1 MLDARNELQTN
12 GPTSS
17 YLLTRSIVGGCR
29 TSSDASHVMSNCRR
43 RSRRRLLLLMFYWC
57 GYRVAM
63 LLVVMGNSSII
74 DSPSRVEVI
83 TIWYSLRLSANIDF
97 KPSLRAI
104 SNRFL
109 IIFFFNFRSF
119 SASSALFQF
128 RWNVLQITKSDP
140 LNIPKYVAKLQLY
153 IYNRHELSCYSITW
167 L

>member
-17 YLLTRSIVGGCR
+17 YLLTRSIVGRCR
-29 TSSDASHVMSNCRR
+29 TSSDASHVMSNCR
-43 RSRRRLLLLMFYWC
+43 RRRLLLLMFYWC

-63 LLVVMGNSSII
+63 LVVVMGNSSVI
-74 DSPSRVEVI
+74 DSLSRVEVI

-109 IIFFFNFRSF
+109 IIFFNFRSF

-140 LNIPKYVAKLQLY
+140 QNIPKCVAKLQLY